1 MFENNETDPV
11 LTLVPDYKVSI
22 LYSGTG
28 TYRAQ
33 ILARVL
39 NKRCVHIRAQRVSYS
54 GTSAREPSVNAPLV
68 C

>member
-28 TYRAQ
+28 TAQ

-39 NKRCVHIRAQRVSYS
+39 NKRSVHIRAQRVSYS

>member
-28 TYRAQ
+28 T
-33 ILARVL
+33 
-39 NKRCVHIRAQRVSYS
+39 
-54 GTSAREPSVNAPLV
+54 GTVPKF
-68 C
+68 